1 MKHGMNLTRPSME
14 KGRYKMVKIFHTV
27 RAIQP
32 VPLRNKRIQGSTANS
47 DHDGLNSLKYTVQK
61 LTEHRLY
68 TLVTA
73 DVTEAMEN
81 DKLVEKS
88 T

>member
-1 MKHGMNLTRPSME
+1 MAFWDSN
-14 KGRYKMVKIFHTV
+14 
-27 RAIQP
+27 
-32 VPLRNKRIQGSTANS
+32 RNKRIQGSTANS

-73 DVTEAMEN
+73 DVTEAMGN

-88 T
+88 TLANMRNPKKKHLAEQAKPN

>member
-1 MKHGMNLTRPSME
+1 MAFWDSN
-14 KGRYKMVKIFHTV
+14 RYK
-27 RAIQP
+27 
-32 VPLRNKRIQGSTANS
+32 RIRRSTANS

-68 TLVTA
+68 TLVTT

-81 DKLVEKS
+81 DILVENPH
-88 T
+88 